1 MAGVAADM
9 GIFVR
14 VAERG
19 SFARAAEDVGISAS
33 AVAKLITRLED
44 RLGVRLITRTT
55 RKLALTA
62 EGEVY
67 LGRAREILAAIET
80 AEAELAS
87 TRACPRGHLRVHA
100 YPVIAQYYIARA
112 LPAFLDGHP
121 QVQFEFIVT
130 NRIVD
135 LIDENIDISLRLGP
149 FPDSRLVVRK
159 ILDLKR
165 IVCASPA
172 YITRHGRPARPS
184 DLLDHSCLTLS
195 RNPGSADWSFDT
207 NGERTVV
214 HVKGPVSA
222 DSAEMLLRLA
232 IEGVGVLRLS
242 EHVVGPSICAGLL
255 EPLLEDAKD
264 PEAAYPL
271 CALMAP
277 GRQQAPKVR
286 SFLEF
291 IVERLGAEP
300 WREVARNREVQ
311 QPRPH
316 RRDR

>member
-1 MAGVAADM
+1 MAGAPADM

-19 SFARAAEDVGISAS
+19 SFARAAEDVGVSAS

-80 AEAELAS
+80 AESELAS

-100 YPVIAQYYIARA
+100 YPVIAEHYIAPA
-112 LPAFLDGHP
+112 LPAFLDSHP

-135 LIDENIDISLRLGP
+135 LIDENIDISVRMGP

-159 ILDLKR
+159 ILDLRR

-172 YITRHGRPARPS
+172 YIARRGRPTRPS
-184 DLLDHSCLTLS
+184 DLLDYSCLTLS
-195 RNPGSADWSFDT
+195 RNPGSAAWLFYT

-222 DSAEMLLRLA
+222 DSADMLLRLA
-232 IEGVGVLRLS
+232 IEGAGVLRLS
-242 EHVVGPSICAGLL
+242 EHVVAPSISAGLL
-255 EPLLEDAKD
+255 EPLLEDAQD
-264 PEAAYPL
+264 PETYPL

-277 GRQQAPKVR
+277 GRHQTPKVR
-286 SFLEF
+286 AFLEF
-291 IVERLGAEP
+291 LVEHLGRSHGETSRATAQ
-300 WREVARNREVQ
+300 RGRTATASSS
-311 QPRPH
+311 
-316 RRDR
+316 